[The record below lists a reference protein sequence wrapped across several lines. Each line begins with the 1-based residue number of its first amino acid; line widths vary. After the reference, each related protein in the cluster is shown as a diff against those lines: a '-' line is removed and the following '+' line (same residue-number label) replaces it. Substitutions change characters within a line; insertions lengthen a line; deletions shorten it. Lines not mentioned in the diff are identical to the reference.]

1 MITGGI
7 CMNPVFLSRWQF
19 AITTVYHFFFVPL
32 TLGLGWFVAYM
43 QTKYYRTGDE
53 QYKKMTK
60 FWGRL
65 FLINFAM
72 GVVTGIVQE
81 FQFGMNWSDY
91 SRFVGDIFGAPLAIE
106 GLLAFF
112 MESTF
117 LGIWIFGEGKLP
129 KKLHAASIWM
139 VAIGSNLSAIF
150 ILIANAFM
158 QHPVGYVINEAAN
171 RAELVDFFALLTN
184 LKGWLFIWHTISS
197 GFVTASLFILGIS
210 AWHLVRKNSEKFFQ
224 KSFQMAAIVGFI
236 AVISVGLAGHQQGQE
251 MRKFQPMKLAALEA
265 MWTSEQPASFSL
277 LTIGD
282 LTGRNEVWSIRIP
295 YVMSFLACNNFS
307 CGLQG
312 VNELQT
318 IYETEYGPG
327 NYIPLMVLTYWSFR
341 LMVGAGLLML
351 IVYVYGLYLLW
362 KKWPEKWTKWLKW
375 VPWVIAL
382 PLVANSTGWI
392 LTESG
397 RQPWIVQG
405 LLKVED
411 AVSPSLS
418 SGMVLFSVIG
428 FLLLYGVLMAADVY
442 LLAKYARVN
451 PDIEDTET
459 ENMIPSISGSEK

>member
-1 MITGGI
+1 MD
-7 CMNPVFLSRWQF
+7 PVLLSRWQF
-19 AITTVYHFFFVPL
+19 TTTTIYHFFFVPL

-53 QYKKMTK
+53 QYRKMTK

-81 FQFGMNWSDY
+81 FQFGMNWSEY

-117 LGIWIFGEGKLP
+117 LGIWMFGEGKIP

-150 ILIANAFM
+150 ILLANAFM
-158 QHPVGYVINEAAN
+158 QRPVGYVINELSN
-171 RAELVDFFALLTN
+171 RAELVDFFALLGN
-184 LKGWLFIWHTISS
+184 FKGWLFIWHTISS
-197 GFVTASLFILGIS
+197 GFATASFFILGIS
-210 AWHLVRKNSEKFFQ
+210 AWHILRKKSEKFFK
-224 KSFQMAAIVGFI
+224 KSFEMAAIVGTV

-265 MWTSEQPASFSL
+265 MWVSEQPVSFSL

-282 LTGRNEVWSIRIP
+282 LTGRNEVWSLRLP
-295 YVMSFLACNNFS
+295 YMMSFLACNNFS

-312 VNELQT
+312 VNDLEAQ
-318 IYETEYGPG
+318 YEAEYGPG
-327 NYIPLMVLTYWSFR
+327 SYIPLMVITYWSFR
-341 LMVGAGLLML
+341 LMVGAGLVML
-351 IVYVYGLYLLW
+351 LIGFYGLYLKW
-362 KKWPEKWTKWLKW
+362 KNWPEKWTRWLKW
-375 VPWVIAL
+375 IPLGIGL
-382 PLVANSTGWI
+382 PLLANSTGWI

-411 AVSPSLS
+411 ASSPNVSG
-418 SGMVLFSVIG
+418 GMVLFSLLG
-428 FLLLYGVLMAADVY
+428 FLLLYGALMAADIY
-442 LLAKYARVN
+442 LLSKFARVD
-451 PDIEDTET
+451 PETEDIEA
-459 ENMIPSISGSEK
+459 ENMIPSISGSGK